1 MPAALSK
8 DLRWRVV
15 KKSVLYEL
23 EVNSIAAHL
32 DISESAVKKVLSRWR
47 RTGSV
52 DAHQGRRLANPA
64 NTIMSHEQ
72 CLTLLELV
80 TVFDDEI
87 MLDELHEQFC
97 AKTGIELSVST
108 ICRAMHRLGFTRK
121 RLHRLALECDQARA
135 TRFYIDVMSHH
146 IISQFS

>member
-64 NTIMSHEQ
+64 HHH
-72 CLTLLELV
+72 V
-80 TVFDDEI
+80 
-87 MLDELHEQFC
+87 
-97 AKTGIELSVST
+97 A
-108 ICRAMHRLGFTRK
+108 RAVLNPIGAGHRL
-121 RLHRLALECDQARA
+121 
-135 TRFYIDVMSHH
+135 
-146 IISQFS
+146 